1 MGEVRNSLTFQ
12 AWPTHMVS
20 EAKHLIEVSEVGGG
34 KPGLKDN
41 IVSPRDGSFW
51 GGYCQILEIFPTQDP
66 DFFFFYGGRQ
76 FKYRHSFCR

>member
-51 GGYCQILEIFPTQDP
+51 GGGIA
-66 DFFFFYGGRQ
+66 R
-76 FKYRHSFCR
+76 S